1 MNYKLIILNKLLD
14 KYEKSKSYLQ
24 YTNRRIMI
32 KAQEIKEYN
41 IENYEQKILFHEIL
55 KELKVKK
62 IVDFNYL
69 KYEEGN
75 ILDKIWLKKENVDN
89 AYFESQRENPKKN
102 YMIILKQLENI
113 KFEQEW
119 LQKFCKDITKY
130 MVENQKENNLLLLSK
145 SEHILK
151 ALEEIDKMQSISK
164 INSELKRIF
173 SIKFYNDS
181 KYFERYIEKNI
192 ISIAKKYY
200 FEKNDSVEL
209 NNDEILKEIGIVK
222 YPEIIEFC
230 GNMKCKIKGKLIE
243 FSDVMVGNYINSHTI
258 LSIEDIELIDVDKII
273 WIENKA
279 NYIDYISNKKT
290 NEFVI
295 YHGGFYSP
303 IKGEFFKKVYEASKK
318 TSKDITYL
326 HWSDID
332 IGGFEIFIRLKSNI
346 VKEVQTYKM
355 DKNTLVKNQNNWNY
369 FDENY
374 KKKLC
379 KLRKSDEYSIFFEII
394 DIMLEYNC
402 KLEQETLISRI
413 N

>member
-1 MNYKLIILNKLLD
+1 MNYKQIILNKLLD
-14 KYEKSKSYLQ
+14 KYEKSKSYLKHA
-24 YTNRRIMI
+24 NRRII
-32 KAQEIKEYN
+32 VKAQEIKEYN
-41 IENYEQKILFHEIL
+41 VENYEQKILFHEIL
-55 KELKVKK
+55 KKLKAKR
-62 IVDFNYL
+62 IVDFDYL

-75 ILDKIWLKKENVDN
+75 ILDKIWLEKENVDT
-89 AYFESQRENPKKN
+89 AYLEIQRENPKKN

-113 KFEQEW
+113 NFKQEW

-130 MVENQKENNLLLLSK
+130 MIENQKENNLLPLSK
-145 SEHILK
+145 SELILN

-164 INSELKRIF
+164 VNSVLKRIF
-173 SIKFYNDS
+173 SIKCYNDS
-181 KYFERYIEKNI
+181 KYFEKYIEKNI
-192 ISIAKKYY
+192 IAIAKKYY
-200 FEKNDSVEL
+200 LKNGDNIEL

-243 FSDVMVGNYINSHTI
+243 FSDATVGNYINSYTI
-258 LSIEDIELIDVDKII
+258 LNIEDIELIDLNKII

-290 NEFVI
+290 NELVI

-303 IKGEFFKKVYEASKK
+303 IKGEFFKKVYEASRK
-318 TSKDITYL
+318 TSKDIIYL

-332 IGGFEIFIRLKSNI
+332 IGGFEIFTRLKNNI
-346 VKEVQTYKM
+346 VKEVQPYKM
-355 DKNTLVKNQNNWNY
+355 DKNTLVKNKNYWNY

-379 KLRKSDEYSIFFEII
+379 KLRKCDEYNIFFETI

-402 KLEQETLISRI
+402 KLEQEALISTT
-413 N
+413 